1 MLYLGKNLYLRNLG
15 ILTRKYSVI
24 FRVTLEV
31 FHACR
36 SSLLVLYKSIFSF
49 EFIIFLYFLIFV
61 LFCDLNSI
69 PANCPFQTLSSSII
83 ILQVLFFW
91 SLLHKIRGRKTD
103 LLKDCLKIFN
113 VLIVFLWAALPYH
126 VCIPPGNSR
135 LRQCS
140 EITMGFCRQIDM

>member
-1 MLYLGKNLYLRNLG
+1 MRSIK
-15 ILTRKYSVI
+15 IVHVVSRKKSVSEKPRYTDKKI
-24 FRVTLEV
+24 ISYISRYTLEV

-113 VLIVFLWAALPYH
+113 VLILFLWAALP
-126 VCIPPGNSR
+126 
-135 LRQCS
+135 
-140 EITMGFCRQIDM
+140 